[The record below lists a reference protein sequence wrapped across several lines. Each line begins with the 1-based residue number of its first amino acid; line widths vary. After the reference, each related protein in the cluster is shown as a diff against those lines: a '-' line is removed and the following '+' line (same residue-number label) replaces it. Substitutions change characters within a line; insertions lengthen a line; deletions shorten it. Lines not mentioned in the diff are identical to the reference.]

1 MLELF
6 DVMDG
11 PVPLGVTM
19 FVSNAIGKS
28 FFGSCLQG
36 MVAIVGKNGFGAWS
50 NDLRPPRKQ
59 GRQLSPL
66 SGWITSLWK
75 AETRLHR
82 HSISTVS
89 HLGTYP
95 WQMMYHA
102 LPQKIGVGSVV

>member
-36 MVAIVGKNGFGAWS
+36 MVAIVARM
-50 NDLRPPRKQ
+50 DL
-59 GRQLSPL
+59 G
-66 SGWITSLWK
+66 
-75 AETRLHR
+75 H
-82 HSISTVS
+82 
-89 HLGTYP
+89 
-95 WQMMYHA
+95 
-102 LPQKIGVGSVV
+102 GVMT